1 MVLSIITIHLSVHDL
16 GLESME
22 RIHIN
27 DLHKGKE
34 LQITHSLHSHLL
46 LLLVLVVQLAIQLD
60 SNAGGHVVNTLAPD
74 VLVDSGVNSDVFR
87 AHSLLGEL
95 ANHIHA
101 AGSSSL
107 EGTKDD

>member
-46 LLLVLVVQLAIQLD
+46 LLLVLVVQLAIELD
-60 SNAGGHVVNTLAPD
+60 SDASGHVVNTLAPD
-74 VLVDSGVNSDVFR
+74 VLVDGGVNSDVLS
-87 AHSLLGEL
+87 AHSLLSEL
-95 ANHIHA
+95 ADHIHA
-101 AGSSSL
+101 TRSSSL
-107 EGTKDD
+107 EGATFD

>member
-1 MVLSIITIHLSVHDL
+1 
-16 GLESME
+16 ME

-34 LQITHSLHSHLL
+34 LQVTRRTNIHLL
-46 LLLVLVVQLAIQLD
+46 LLLVLVVHLTIQLD

-74 VLVDSGVNSDVFR
+74 VLVDGGVNSDVFC
-87 AHSLLGEL
+87 AHGLLGEL
-95 ANHIHA
+95 ADHIHA

-107 EGTKDD
+107 EGTKGD

>member
-1 MVLSIITIHLSVHDL
+1 
-16 GLESME
+16 ME
-22 RIHIN
+22 GIHIN
-27 DLHKGKE
+27 DLHESEE
-34 LQITHSLHSHLL
+34 LEMTSNDRSYLL
-46 LLLVLVVQLAIQLD
+46 LLLVLVVQLAIELD
-60 SNAGGHVVNTLAPD
+60 SDASGHVVNTLAPD